1 MMDIENR
8 YAVEYQVIADGA
20 DESKFTTTANSSKL
34 PIAINVIG
42 IGGSCLMVVLMG
54 VAILSSPTVQR
65 ASGTETT
72 NLAGMI
78 AARFPSGGA
87 LKTGTMNSMAAPV
100 LPGSGLFK
108 KIALSAL
115 EANNLQR
122 DVKVRHGDEWADV
135 PADIRAKEAQR
146 VLGGLLEENPPAQP
160 GKAELSQAVEA
171 VKIKAKDMAGV
182 TAPLGFFDP
191 IGFSTDCS
199 AGKLLFYREVEL
211 KHGRVAML
219 AALGFLVAEQF
230 HPLFGGN
237 VDVPSYIA
245 FQQTPLQKFWPAVA
259 IAIAIPE
266 IFSIGTFQEPDST
279 NDKFWTMELD
289 RQPGDFGFDPLGLKP
304 QDPKEFKTMQTKELN
319 NGRLA
324 MIAAAGMVAQE
335 LATGHKLF

>member
-1 MMDIENR
+1 M
-8 YAVEYQVIADGA
+8 
-20 DESKFTTTANSSKL
+20 
-34 PIAINVIG
+34 
-42 IGGSCLMVVLMG
+42 LMV

-65 ASGTETT
+65 SSDTSTPTVQRSSGTETT
-72 NLAGMI
+72 NLAGMTV
-78 AARFPSGGA
+78 ARFPSGGA
-87 LKTGTMNSMAAPV
+87 LSMKTGAMNSMAAPV

-135 PADIRAKEAQR
+135 PADICAKEAQR

-219 AALGFLVAEQF
+219 AAVGFLVAEQF

-304 QDPKEFKTMQTKELN
+304 QDPKEFKTRYHVRARMYAVLSRDHFSETL
-319 NGRLA
+319 
-324 MIAAAGMVAQE
+324 M
-335 LATGHKLF
+335 